1 MATRQYLPKAR
12 QVWERR
18 RWPRPKEG
26 TPRRCPFLNTAGDG
40 TQWDPRR
47 EKHSPLFVP
56 LGFLVPVSRN
66 PSWEAFSLVS
76 GCLGDRYSTVRFGSP
91 SNFHRDIPSLMH
103 AAGFHNSTRSAA
115 GSPLSPLSKARS
127 PQSTGFSPFAAPPP
141 RRGHNGKL
149 SFSRCL
155 DMAGTRLVPPHS
167 LAFRPEW
174 LSKGTPPDASPA
186 HCLDVVGKGRRCA
199 AWVPAERSAPA
210 RGPTQKGRTAPGG
223 LPHHLSVRS
232 HAAPKGI
239 SSGRIGTRTAAR
251 VRPQCGR
258 TCLSHLLHTP
268 GLQGFAPRD
277 KTSFR
282 HNVGPSPRSRSV
294 GIKVARPQHW
304 KFTPKEA
311 VTPLMNRRYS
321 TRYPGAKRFSQVRT
335 KVSPAS
341 VTTLEKQHLAVTLVA
356 HGVMRA
362 GLHVLHKAGIVPD
375 SHLTELDPANITP
388 ERPSIPSS
396 ISPFPPPPSF
406 R

>member
-1 MATRQYLPKAR
+1 MANFRSQD
-12 QVWERR
+12 VWIWPGLDWSRR
-18 RWPRPKEG
+18 IPSHSDLNGYPRVLHPTPRP
-26 TPRRCPFLNTAGDG
+26 PIA
-40 TQWDPRR
+40 
-47 EKHSPLFVP
+47 
-56 LGFLVPVSRN
+56 
-66 PSWEAFSLVS
+66 
-76 GCLGDRYSTVRFGSP
+76 STLWAK
-91 SNFHRDIPSLMH
+91 DD
-103 AAGFHNSTRSAA
+103 
-115 GSPLSPLSKARS
+115 
-127 PQSTGFSPFAAPPP
+127 AAPHGYPP
-141 RRGHNGKL
+141 SGALQH
-149 SFSRCL
+149 
-155 DMAGTRLVPPHS
+155 AV
-167 LAFRPEW
+167 
-174 LSKGTPPDASPA
+174 
-186 HCLDVVGKGRRCA
+186 
-199 AWVPAERSAPA
+199 
-210 RGPTQKGRTAPGG
+210 PTQKGRTAPGG

-335 KVSPAS
+335 KVSPTS